1 MKKTRFIKL
10 ILFVIILF
18 LGLYV
23 AQKILIYLSVK
34 EPIESLL
41 EKFFVI
47 ELSSNE
53 EDCSNLVS
61 DKKIADIYNLKFK
74 NLRESNQFKENKKL
88 KINIKDVD
96 KIENNKYIVNFS
108 IIREFTIKGSKDKS
122 YAKDEYSAEIIKDN
136 GKFLIS
142 KLLDYFDYIQFLNI
156 DETTSTL
163 KNIPN
168 RVLYSKQYD
177 LIMENKKNKIENFTI
192 NKFEK

>member
-1 MKKTRFIKL
+1 M
-10 ILFVIILF
+10 IILF

-41 EKFFVI
+41 EKFFVM

>member
-41 EKFFVI
+41 EKFFVM